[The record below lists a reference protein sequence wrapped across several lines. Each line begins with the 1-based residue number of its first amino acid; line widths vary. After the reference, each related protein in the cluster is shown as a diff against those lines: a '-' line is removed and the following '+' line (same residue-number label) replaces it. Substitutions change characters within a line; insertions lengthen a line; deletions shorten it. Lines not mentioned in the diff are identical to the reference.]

1 MRKWL
6 VEIGGYLITD
16 GSFGVSPGGRLS
28 AGGHIFAFGVAP
40 PAAAFLVIAGWTDA
54 AVLRQCRARSTAG
67 RGRLDFEATA
77 HNDDG
82 LGLAMN

>member
-40 PAAAFLVIAGWTDA
+40 PPSSSSPVGQMLLLYYAGVA
-54 AVLRQCRARSTAG
+54 PGLRRAVC
-67 RGRLDFEATA
+67 D
-77 HNDDG
+77 
-82 LGLAMN
+82 

>member
-40 PAAAFLVIAGWTDA
+40 PPSSSSPGLRR
-54 AVLRQCRARSTAG
+54 AVG
-67 RGRLDFEATA
+67 D
-77 HNDDG
+77 
-82 LGLAMN
+82 